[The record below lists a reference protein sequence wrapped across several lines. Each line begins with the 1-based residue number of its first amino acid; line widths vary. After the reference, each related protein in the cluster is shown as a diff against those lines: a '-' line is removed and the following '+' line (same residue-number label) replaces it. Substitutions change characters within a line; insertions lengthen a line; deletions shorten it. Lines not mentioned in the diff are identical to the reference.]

1 MRKFYLFSF
10 ESYHDENGHQEK
22 VEMKPESQI
31 WEGEEG
37 RRHHNKKEYV
47 VLTRRARSGR
57 SKKEG
62 ICRG

>member
-37 RRHHNKKEYV
+37 RRHSQQK
-47 VLTRRARSGR
+47 RIRSFDP
-57 SKKEG
+57 
-62 ICRG
+62 

>member
-31 WEGEEG
+31 YGKG
-37 RRHHNKKEYV
+37 KKEEDI
-47 VLTRRARSGR
+47 TI
-57 SKKEG
+57 KKNT
-62 ICRG
+62 